1 MLELNKI
8 YNQDCLEGFKKILMI
23 GIAGSNNDFLLSLPS
38 IKAYLMQF
46 EEIKK
51 EYEITI
57 KNYFLDCN
65 IYDIVR
71 CTVEF
76 EPDMICFS
84 CYVWNMEKVK
94 VVSSLIRSEIGAV
107 KIVWGGPDI
116 SKSKH
121 ENGEYVG
128 LPVDH
133 LTFISDGEKSLYR
146 FLLNGKEPPEQEL
159 KDYPSAYLTDSVPEE
174 MFKIEGIRANIE
186 TQRGCNMKCSYCL
199 YHKNFETIKYRKVEQ
214 VIGEFQYL
222 SNKNI
227 KSVRIVDANFFS
239 HPQFAKDILNGL
251 LDRNINMKILC
262 EVNCS
267 FITEEL
273 ALLCRSFIGFNEN
286 NMITIALGLQSLNEN
301 SLRAVNRAGN
311 IDLFNEKINL
321 LSKNKVRLRLDIIL
335 GLPFENKDG
344 YLNSLRFIINKMS
357 LGNHFICPSVLK
369 ILPDTDMVEIAKQNE
384 MEIDKRD
391 NQYNILYTPTLPREH
406 MIECLKF
413 TTIAFKIFGSRDI
426 EKDFRMKDIFFE
438 IQSKL
443 KIKRMSF
450 LKGLVKLV
458 EKELPEDSVFLGKE
472 FIDPENYYL
481 KDFHK
486 ELSDAKLIEMIKKA
500 GNE

>member
-1 MLELNKI
+1 MT
-8 YNQDCLEGFKKILMI
+8 KKILMI

-57 KNYFLDCN
+57 KNYFLNCN

-71 CTVEF
+71 VAVELK
-76 EPDMICFS
+76 PDMICFS

-94 VVSSLIRSEIGAV
+94 VISSLIRNEIGNV
-107 KIVWGGPDI
+107 NIVWGGPDI
-116 SKSKH
+116 SKTKH
-121 ENGEYVG
+121 ENGDYVG

-133 LTFISDGEKSLYR
+133 LITKEGESSFYK
-146 FLLNGKEPPEQEL
+146 FLTGKEPPEQEL
-159 KDYPSAYLTDSVPEE
+159 KDYPSAYLTDCVPQEL
-174 MFKIEGIRANIE
+174 FKIEGIRANIE
-186 TQRGCNMKCSYCL
+186 TQRGCSARCSYCL

-214 VIGEFQYL
+214 IIDEFQYL
-222 SNKNI
+222 SNRNI

-262 EVNCS
+262 EVNCA
-267 FITEEL
+267 FVTEEL
-273 ALLCRSFIGFNEN
+273 ALLCGSFIGFNEN

-301 SLRAVNRAGN
+301 SLRSVNRTGN
-311 IDLFNEKINL
+311 IDMFNEKINL

-344 YLNSLRFIINKMS
+344 YFNSLRFIINKMS

-369 ILPDTDMVEIAKQNE
+369 ILPDTDMVEIAKKNE
-384 MEIDKRD
+384 MDIDKRD
-391 NQYNILYTPTLPREH
+391 NQYNIFETPTLPRDA
-406 MIECLKF
+406 MIECFKL

-426 EKDFRMKDIFFE
+426 EKDFRMKDLFFE

-443 KIKRMSF
+443 KIKRMSM
-450 LKGLVKLV
+450 LKGLVKFV
-458 EKELPEDSVFLGKE
+458 EKELPEDSRFLGKE
-472 FIDPENYYL
+472 FKDPENYYL

-486 ELSDAKLIEMIKKA
+486 ELSDEKLIEIIKKA
-500 GNE
+500 GGKK